1 MGNILVCNVSQDSF
15 KIKRSYNWNGL
26 VVPACPKGTPY
37 TSLLVTDHMDEE
49 VHAIDHWAEHSKH
62 IPVKVEASVIVHDFF
77 TNENLKNKGCFIP
90 AGEIPT
96 EEEIA
101 QAHAT
106 RRAYL
111 MKCVNEGQSEYSR
124 TGRIDDIPGEY
135 KRAASELGMDFE
147 WAKLAPPQMSECP
160 ACAEKIKPGV
170 AICKSCGAILDREK
184 AAKFGLVEAAPV
196 KKEKE
201 TRVI

>member
-1 MGNILVCNVSQDSF
+1 MPDILICSIAPETF

-26 VVPACPKGTPY
+26 TIPGCPKGTPF
-37 TSLLVTDHMDEE
+37 TSLLVRDHMDDK
-49 VHAIDHWAEHSKH
+49 VNAVDHWAEHSIH
-62 IPVKVEASVIVHDFF
+62 TPFLVEANVIVKDFF
-77 TNENLKNKGCFIP
+77 ANERLGPRGCFIP
-90 AGEIPT
+90 KGEIPT

-101 QAHAT
+101 QAHVT

-111 MKCVNEGQSEYSR
+111 LECVHNGQSEYSR

-135 KRAASELGMDFE
+135 KRAVLELGMEGIE
-147 WAKLAPPQMSECP
+147 WAKMAPPAMAECP

-184 AAKFGLVEAAPV
+184 AEKFGLIEPV

-201 TRVI
+201 PKVI